1 MKRIVML
8 VTALLNRMVLLAQI
22 GVPILAL
29 VGISCLIRCKGKD
42 RQRLVWTAVVF
53 LGALVLW
60 GGGGVL
66 LGFFHMTWRNAPAA
80 AICGVLLVSG
90 WVGIILTLVCFLPM
104 ELPSMPEAMRW
115 AAKASVTFFA
125 AVVLLVTLWAG
136 PLGIAFAFDNKEQ
149 KIEYQGQTLLEVDDG
164 FLDPH
169 YSYYVYHG
177 PLVRG
182 KERVYD
188 EYEPLIHS

>member
-1 MKRIVML
+1 MDY
-8 VTALLNRMVLLAQI
+8 LLNRIVLLAQI

-29 VGISCLIRCKGKD
+29 VGIGCLIYCKGKYH
-42 RQRLVWTAVVF
+42 RYLARTAAVF
-53 LGALVLW
+53 LGTLALW
-60 GGGGVL
+60 IGGGVL
-66 LGFFHMTWRNAPAA
+66 LGFFRLTWRNGPMLLLGG
-80 AICGVLLVSG
+80 IVLVSG

-104 ELPSMPEAMRW
+104 ELPNVTAALHW
-115 AAKASVTFFA
+115 ASKSVIVLFA
-125 AVVLLVTLWAG
+125 AAILLVALWMG
-136 PLGIAFAFDNKEQ
+136 PFGLLFAFSNAER

-164 FLDPH
+164 FLDIH

>member
-1 MKRIVML
+1 ML
-8 VTALLNRMVLLAQI
+8 ELILSEIMFPLVLSGCAVLA
-22 GVPILAL
+22 V
-29 VGISCLIRCKGKD
+29 VGLGCLIYCKGKY
-42 RQRLVWTAVVF
+42 RRYLARTAVVF